1 MLLKIQ
7 NSRHWSYYCLKWL
20 GLLPYIISHLG
31 FTFLLTKFVLSFF
44 KLYTY
49 KIHGSMVEC

>member
-7 NSRHWSYYCLKWL
+7 NSRHWSYYYLKWL